1 VLKVI
6 TYLLN
11 LFALFTFGIFLAF
24 PISLICGS
32 IDTLLFLLPML
43 WQIFWR
49 VGMGLLMLTVIAL
62 FIEGL
67 NPTFRS

>member
-6 TYLLN
+6 IYLLN

-49 VGMGLLMLTVIAL
+49 VGMGLLLLTPIAL
-62 FIEGL
+62 FL
-67 NPTFRS
+67 KAL

>member
-1 VLKVI
+1 GRYIVLKVI
-6 TYLLN
+6 IYLLN
-11 LFALFTFGIFLAF
+11 LFALFTFGIFIAF

-49 VGMGLLMLTVIAL
+49 VGMGLLLLTPIAL
-62 FIEGL
+62 FL
-67 NPTFRS
+67 KAL